1 MLSSVSPTFVIVWLL
16 ANTLLFFL
24 VTHFWDWL
32 SNLYPIQLS
41 VLILLGYSF
50 LCLISCSFI
59 AKWFGVDEDKRFTF
73 CLVYMVFLFFIHI
86 QYYEYRK
93 AN

>member
-32 SNLYPIQLS
+32 SKIQLS
-41 VLILLGYSF
+41 VLILLGYSLVCF
-50 LCLISCSFI
+50 ISSIFI
-59 AKWFGVDEDKRFTF
+59 AKWFGVDEDKRFIF
-73 CLVYMVFLFFIHI
+73 CLLYMVFLLFIHI
-86 QYYEYRK
+86 QYYEYDK